1 MSNPQAIMNQLLSES
16 TGAVGVRVQPRRL
29 AGVAIQPRRL
39 GAAAQMVQQVQ
50 SEQGPVNYSPAEYQ
64 IGDVTYL
71 GFGRFVATST
81 PGLLTNQTTGILRPT
96 RPFVPQKLFCPS
108 TQFGLYLMQVN
119 IEGTNILASS
129 NGIAIEMYSEASYFP
144 QMDWPTIDPSTGIEF
159 VFANPSAVAL
169 DFAPA
174 FYGTDVRR

>member
-81 PGLLTNQTTGILRPT
+81 PGLLTNHTPDKKG
-96 RPFVPQKLFCPS
+96 
-108 TQFGLYLMQVN
+108 FG
-119 IEGTNILASS
+119 
-129 NGIAIEMYSEASYFP
+129 
-144 QMDWPTIDPSTGIEF
+144 
-159 VFANPSAVAL
+159 
-169 DFAPA
+169 A
-174 FYGTDVRR
+174 FKKTAR